1 MRDATRGRT
10 RIKHAA
16 NWGWGGRWH
25 VYRRTRGGGGAHGGG
40 CNVFLDGGGT
50 GTLASTFLVEHQ
62 QCPITGMSAA
72 RTHPS

>member
-1 MRDATRGRT
+1 MPPMGGSLAC
-10 RIKHAA
+10 IQESA
-16 NWGWGGRWH
+16 GGR
-25 VYRRTRGGGGAHGGG
+25 GAHGGG